1 MPMSRAATL
10 ARPESIVPAEL
21 LERVTGAYLGL
32 AVGDAL
38 GATLEFMTPRE
49 IRYQYGQHDSVRGGG
64 WLRLK
69 RGQVT
74 DDTTMALALGEAIL
88 QQGSVDALAIA
99 RSFDNWLRQK
109 PVDIG
114 NTVRRGIV
122 HFRSSGIPVVPYNE
136 QDAGN
141 GACMRCLP
149 IALFNYG
156 QPLSRMKA
164 DSKRQAH
171 VTHNNELSDAA
182 CETVIEMVQ
191 GAMDGHDK
199 AQMLK
204 GPVAVLIKRFPQFVF
219 RIRRIENPS
228 PYIVDTLQAV
238 MQAFFDTDDFESCLV
253 DVVNRGGDADT
264 TGAIAGMLAGSYYG
278 LAGIPEKWL
287 RALDKNIALRCE
299 EQATALIEYAIQNSQ
314 PA

>member
-1 MPMSRAATL
+1 MPNVATL
-10 ARPESIVPAEL
+10 EKLETTLPAEL
-21 LERVTGAYLGL
+21 LDRVTGAFLGL
-32 AVGDAL
+32 AIGDAL
-38 GATLEFMTPRE
+38 VATLEFMTPRE
-49 IRYQYGQHDSVRGGG
+49 IRHIYGQHDSIRGGG
-64 WLRLK
+64 WLKLK

-88 QQGSVDALAIA
+88 MQGDVDALAIA
-99 RSFDNWLRQK
+99 RSFNQWLKQK

-149 IALFNYG
+149 IALFTYG

-164 DSKRQAH
+164 ASKRQAH

-182 CETVIEMVQ
+182 CETVIEMIQ
-191 GAMDGHDK
+191 AGFTGQDK
-199 AQMLK
+199 ADMLK

-219 RIRRIENPS
+219 RVKRRENPS
-228 PYIVDTLQAV
+228 PFIVETLQAV
-238 MQAFFDTDDFESCLV
+238 LQGFIDTDDFESCLI

-278 LAGIPEKWL
+278 LSAVPQRWL
-287 RALDKNIALRCE
+287 QALDKDIYRRCE
-299 EQATALIEYAIQNSQ
+299 EQAIALIELALQHTE

>member
-1 MPMSRAATL
+1 MSSTAIQVSA
-10 ARPESIVPAEL
+10 ESIISAEL
-21 LERVTGAYLGL
+21 LERVKGAYLGL

-38 GATLEFMTPRE
+38 GATVEFMTPRE
-49 IRYQYGQHDSVRGGG
+49 IQVQYGQHDSVRGGG

-74 DDTTMALALGEAIL
+74 DDTAMTLALGEALL
-88 QQGSVDALAIA
+88 QQGKVDALAIA
-99 RSFDNWLRQK
+99 KSFDQWLRQK
-109 PVDIG
+109 PIDIG

-149 IALFNYG
+149 IALFSYG
-156 QPLSRMKA
+156 QPLSHMRA

-182 CETVIEMVQ
+182 CESVIEMVQ
-191 GAMDGHDK
+191 SALNGDGK
-199 AQMLK
+199 AEMLK
-204 GPVAVLIKRFPQFVF
+204 GPVAFLIKRFPQFVF
-219 RIRRIENPS
+219 RMHRRENPS
-228 PYIVDTLQAV
+228 PFIVETMQVVL
-238 MQAFFDTDDFESCLV
+238 QAFFDSDDFETCLIET
-253 DVVNRGGDADT
+253 VNRGGDADT

-278 LAGIPEKWL
+278 LSAIPEKWL
-287 RALDKNIALRCE
+287 RALDKNIYQRCE
-299 EQATALIEYAIQNSQ
+299 AQAIALIELALQNTQ
-314 PA
+314 PV

>member
-1 MPMSRAATL
+1 MSRTATL
-10 ARPESIVPAEL
+10 VQNTSTIPAPL

-38 GATLEFMTPRE
+38 GATVEFMTPRE
-49 IRYQYGQHDSVRGGG
+49 IQSEYGQHDTIRGGG
-64 WLRLK
+64 WLKLK

-74 DDTTMALALGEAIL
+74 DDTTMALALGDAIL

-99 RSFDNWLRQK
+99 RSFNDWLKQK

-114 NTVRRGIV
+114 NTVRRGLL
-122 HFRSSGIPVVPYNE
+122 HFRSSGIPVVPYSD

-149 IALFNYG
+149 IALFTYG
-156 QPLSRMKA
+156 QNLARMKA
-164 DSKRQAH
+164 ASKRQAH
-171 VTHNNELSDAA
+171 VTHNNEWSDAA
-182 CETVIEMVQ
+182 SECVIEMVQ
-191 GAMDGHDK
+191 NAFDGQDK
-199 AQMLK
+199 ADMLK
-204 GPVAVLIKRFPQFVF
+204 GPVASLIKRFPQFVF
-219 RIRRIENPS
+219 RIRRSENPS
-228 PYIVDTLQAV
+228 AFIVDTLHSV
-238 MQAFFDTDDFESCLV
+238 MQAFFDTDDFASCLI

-278 LAGIPEKWL
+278 FSAIPKKWL
-287 RALDKNIALRCE
+287 HALDKDIYLRCE
-299 EQATALIEYAIQNSQ
+299 SQAIALIELALQNIE